1 MKHSTPVAQIARIKP
16 LYAKRLKKLN
26 IKEVAD
32 LLFHFPARYEDFSEI
47 IPIEQVRAGN
57 KVTVEGKV
65 IELKQSRTWKKKM
78 ALTEAVV
85 KDETSVI
92 KAIWFNQP
100 YLARVMQEGARV
112 VLSGKAALRGNEL
125 YLSSPTHEIKTISQ
139 NETIH
144 TGRLVPVYPETAGVS
159 SRWFRYIISN
169 LLTATDKFE
178 DPLPKELRD
187 EKKFSE
193 INEALAQI
201 HFPKSKEEAKR
212 AKYRFAFEELLTIQ
226 LAALLAKKK
235 LRNSAAPSIQTN
247 VKLTKQFVSS
257 LPYELT
263 ESQRKIAWRILK
275 DMEEQHAM
283 NRLLEGDVG
292 SGKTVVAA
300 IAALNAV
307 DAGYQ
312 VAFMAPTEILAE
324 QHYKNFTELFS
335 HLNSHRPYLLNRCI
349 ELYTHSKKPP
359 KNKRVDIAI
368 GTHALIQ
375 KRVQFEN
382 LGLIVIDEQHRFGV
396 AQRAELQ
403 AKSNKLKA
411 GHVPHFLS
419 MTATPIP
426 RTLALT
432 AYGDL
437 DISVLREMP
446 LGRRQ
451 IKTRIVPSDERKAV
465 YEFIKK
471 ELTAGRQAF
480 VIFPLI
486 EESKVLDAKAAVTE
500 FENLSKG
507 IFKNYRLALLHGRM
521 KSGKK
526 EEIMKNFMEG
536 NLQMLV
542 STSVVEVGIDV
553 PNATVM
559 IIENADRFGLAQ
571 LYQFRGRVGRG
582 PHQSYCFLLTDSD
595 SSSVRRRLRA
605 LEAAKNGFE
614 LAEYDL
620 RLRGPGE
627 IYGNEQSGFGDL
639 ATQALTDAR
648 LIEEVHEAAEKLLEN
663 NPNLNGLSALTS
675 RVHKKQ
681 QKLHFE

>member
-125 YLSSPTHEIKTISQ
+125 EPSSPTQEIKTISQ